1 MTANAQLEILRAPA
15 LRSLAH
21 GFFTRKGGA
30 SSGIFAG
37 LNCGGG
43 SSDQSQAVR
52 INRDRVAEAMA
63 LRAGTVRPDELTVSE
78 GRLRIE
84 PFPTAIRSHFAL
96 RFGGKDEEAGSASRR
111 KSVQAAFN
119 SPFWPFV
126 LVSTSVGQE
135 GLDFLGWLRES
146 TASVPVV
153 AFVPWSNA
161 QLIEQALAL
170 GVCEFI
176 DKPWRNIHL
185 LHVVKRTLEMDS
197 HRKAKTNPDPAS
209 NANLE
214 KQTCNDSIPLMT
226 LADAEKVLVKKA
238 MAETDNHVPK
248 AAVLL
253 GLSKAAM
260 YRRLEKHGI
269 SKN

>member
-1 MTANAQLEILRAPA
+1 MASILVLDCRSDIRFSLSLLLEQQEYKVFEASDPDSAKRVLAEQQVDLIILDMN
-15 LRSLAH
+15 
-21 GFFTRKGGA
+21 FTP
-30 SSGIFAG
+30 
-37 LNCGGG
+37 
-43 SSDQSQAVR
+43 
-52 INRDRVAEAMA
+52 
-63 LRAGTVRPDELTVSE
+63 GT
-78 GRLRIE
+78 
-84 PFPTAIRSHFAL
+84 
-96 RFGGKDEEAGSASRR
+96 
-111 KSVQAAFN
+111 N
-119 SPFWPFV
+119 S
-126 LVSTSVGQE
+126 GQE

>member
-1 MTANAQLEILRAPA
+1 MASILVLDCRSDIRFSLSLLLEQQEHKVLEASDPDSAKRLLAEQQVDLIILDMN
-15 LRSLAH
+15 
-21 GFFTRKGGA
+21 FTPGTN
-30 SSGIFAG
+30 SG
-37 LNCGGG
+37 
-43 SSDQSQAVR
+43 R
-52 INRDRVAEAMA
+52 
-63 LRAGTVRPDELTVSE
+63 
-78 GRLRIE
+78 
-84 PFPTAIRSHFAL
+84 
-96 RFGGKDEEAGSASRR
+96 
-111 KSVQAAFN
+111 
-119 SPFWPFV
+119 
-126 LVSTSVGQE
+126 E